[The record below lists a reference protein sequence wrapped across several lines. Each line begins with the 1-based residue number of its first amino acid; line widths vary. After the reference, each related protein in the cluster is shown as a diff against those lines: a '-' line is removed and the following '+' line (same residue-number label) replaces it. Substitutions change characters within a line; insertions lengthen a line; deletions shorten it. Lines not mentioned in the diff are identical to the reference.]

1 MASFFF
7 IPFEKESNFLFVLFP
22 DQDNSPTYIEMKVE
36 GEIQWARKR
45 LGRVFPRPPHLLRVT
60 KGKWREKRGK
70 EKPVQNVCV
79 KVSVGDDGVY

>member
-1 MASFFF
+1 MFFF

-45 LGRVFPRPPHLLRVT
+45 MGKVFPRPPHLLCVAKR
-60 KGKWREKRGK
+60 KWREKRGK
-70 EKPVQNVCV
+70 EKPIQIVSV
-79 KVSVGDDGVY
+79 KVSVGDDRVY

>member
-1 MASFFF
+1 MFFLYHLKKKV
-7 IPFEKESNFLFVLFP
+7 IFLFVLFP

-45 LGRVFPRPPHLLRVT
+45 LGRVFPRPPHLLCVT

-70 EKPVQNVCV
+70 EKPIQIVCV

>member
-1 MASFFF
+1 M
-7 IPFEKESNFLFVLFP
+7 FVLFP

-70 EKPVQNVCV
+70 EKPIQIVSV
-79 KVSVGDDGVY
+79 KVSVGDDRVY